1 VFISVISVITSYL
14 YNIVVLDGF
23 NKLLYKKSANTG
35 AFGTWGTMESKLSEG
50 NSILSEGNYIL
61 SEGNYILSEGNYILS
76 EGNYE
81 LSEGNYELSE
91 RNYILSEGNYI
102 LSERKTILSEGN
114 YILAEGN
121 SKLIGSSFILGCSC
135 CIMAYFPIFYND
147 FKSEINCSTM
157 SSGVAQEVTNLTAD

>member
-1 VFISVISVITSYL
+1 VFIYVISVITSYL

-35 AFGTWGTMESKLSEG
+35 AFGIGGTMESKLSEG

-61 SEGNYILSEGNYILS
+61 SERNYILSEGNYILS

-91 RNYILSEGNYI
+91 RNYILA
-102 LSERKTILSEGN
+102 ERKTILSEGN

-121 SKLIGSSFILGCSC
+121 SKLIVSSFILGCLC

-157 SSGVAQEVTNLTAD
+157 ASGVAQEVTNLTAD

>member
-1 VFISVISVITSYL
+1 MFIYVISVITSYL

-50 NSILSEGNYIL
+50 NSILSER
-61 SEGNYILSEGNYILS
+61 NYILS

-81 LSEGNYELSE
+81 LSERNYELSERKTILSEGNYELSE
-91 RNYILSEGNYI
+91 RKTI